1 MRQSMMKATCCDM
14 LPILSPWKNISLFF
28 LVLIWSHPGPRIS
41 LIALCSINLISEW
54 KSRVIKHK
62 NSIKLF
68 LHKEVSATLPSH
80 SEDKKKY
87 IHIIATTL
95 GQSYVLPLIYL
106 PDNIKINQRL
116 DNQMFNISIP
126 PNFLQVNLDALTNFD
141 LFLQPIL
148 Y

>member
-1 MRQSMMKATCCDM
+1 M
-14 LPILSPWKNISLFF
+14 
-28 LVLIWSHPGPRIS
+28 
-41 LIALCSINLISEW
+41 
-54 KSRVIKHK
+54 IKHK

-87 IHIIATTL
+87 IHIIATTF

-116 DNQMFNISIP
+116 DNQMVNISLP
-126 PNFLQVNLDALTNFD
+126 PNFLQVNLDALTNVY
-141 LFLQPIL
+141 LFCSLSYIRFSHLNYIL
-148 Y
+148 TAVALVRVKLELLGDNND